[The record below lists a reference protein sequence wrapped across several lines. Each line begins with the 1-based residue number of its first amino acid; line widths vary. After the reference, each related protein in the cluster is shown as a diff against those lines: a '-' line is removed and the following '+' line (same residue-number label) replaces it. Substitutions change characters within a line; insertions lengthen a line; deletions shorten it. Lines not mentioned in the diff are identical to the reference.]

1 MSQTI
6 FSEEDTKNRHIP
18 PFPPPQARR
27 GGGGGGGGGEGGGK
41 SGVGFGF
48 TRSQISR

>member
-18 PFPPPQARR
+18 PFPAAKRS
-27 GGGGGGGGGEGGGK
+27 GGGLGRG
-41 SGVGFGF
+41 
-48 TRSQISR
+48 